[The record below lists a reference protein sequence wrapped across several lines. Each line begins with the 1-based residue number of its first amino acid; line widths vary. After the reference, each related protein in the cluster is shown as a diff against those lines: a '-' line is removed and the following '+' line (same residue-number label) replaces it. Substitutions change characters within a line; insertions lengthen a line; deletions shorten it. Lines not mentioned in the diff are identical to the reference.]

1 MPSRWSCFIMCC
13 LMMPFPSP
21 MSAQLTRIDKCDPK
35 KFTKKPHPAVNTSY
49 LYCNTDGTLAKR
61 DCPAGKQFN
70 AELLECEQAS
80 VPLPPSDSQRQIMD
94 APPPHSEANE
104 ADRII
109 QQPQF
114 QAPDDICTGGTP
126 LTKLGAP
133 VACNPSISS
142 CPDGF
147 LCTLHQRTGTSY
159 CCQTA
164 VDLLQESTLC
174 SGNQVTYFEPLTG
187 LPQTCALS
195 APSGCPTG
203 FGCNLVGGSFTR
215 CCGRDFG
222 CPANSAG
229 YLHPTT
235 GSHVQCN
242 SADPLSCP
250 SGFLCTQ
257 SSMFNTGICCSDTS
271 NAPIDICG
279 GEAPLVQPN
288 PCSASDPCPMG
299 YGCRQGRCCP
309 SKGVCPAG
317 SPLGSMTQCSNE
329 RGNPCPNNFQCVT
342 NNGHQYCCPS
352 PGHVCG
358 LPKDPGIPCQA
369 RGVPAVSRFF
379 FDGSTGTCRS
389 FQFSQCGGNANN
401 FDSLEQ
407 CEGFCFETQC
417 PQGGTGLRAGPALA
431 TCVPGD
437 ALSNAHDSCPSHYAC
452 TQPRFGSNF
461 VCCSN
466 PDEVCREPVS
476 AGSACFSGFLT
487 INRWS
492 YNPDKTQCEA
502 FQYYGCGG
510 TGNNFL
516 SKNDCENICQP
527 SIRSACDGVAPLNDE
542 GDYVQRCSENVNCPE
557 GSWCNA
563 RGYCCPH
570 QETACTSPRSIG
582 HTCLSQKP
590 GTFWYYDAP
599 SASCLPF
606 TYSGC
611 GGSSNR
617 FADRE
622 ACERMCARRQNG
634 ECPRGMAPLLTPNG
648 VKRCHPSQPRTCPE
662 GSSCVQSSTG
672 GDWFCCAA
680 DAKCPQERSAYVI
693 PGSDSN
699 VACLPDDDNCPLGFQ
714 CLQSSNVPGFYLC
727 CSGIQGAT
735 NSRTGSFTAA
745 VFNAV
750 SSTAAKKRAMSALL
764 ADLSAARTA
773 QLVRYAAAAPK
784 CPNGLSSNGE
794 QCVVNQIQ
802 ACPVGYIC
810 IGTGSKGVCC
820 KAQPKCAKKSRKPVF
835 IAPRQVLTCGEEEAG
850 CPEGSHC
857 TRSSVSGL
865 QICCMSRDEPSIGF
879 VPSSSKSSSSSSST
893 NVPRHHSS
901 YSSKLSGVP
910 TVISKCLKDGTLP
923 FFALGSRVP
932 QQCTTE
938 RDDECPEEYECNIA
952 TDDNYYCCPA
962 WDRCPPGASPFLVER
977 SRKPLGCNW
986 MANNCPDG
994 YTCEGSKDR
1003 AICCRMRVNQLQC
1016 PNGRAPYLYGKRPLA
1031 CPTGS
1036 KRSCPAGYE
1045 CISSKNGPNQHLC
1058 CSTME
1063 HHSPECVSGYA
1074 FVDSASGKNR
1084 ICEPSA
1090 ETCPIGYRC
1099 KRSTLA
1105 NTHVCCS
1112 VALDNRYDG
1121 YCPTGQI
1128 PYAGNGPSAAADDFP
1143 APLICHMALSPC
1155 PTNGP
1160 YQCVYSADKQNSY
1173 CCAPTAFSTGNVWP
1187 PLAVAAFPPKGTGW
1201 VYQQQQKAGEV
1212 MYPLDASSLALQE
1225 MQKNGQSFNNRITTA
1240 EGCGNGAE
1248 ENIKSMAIG
1257 QQLQGV
1263 FQGQQQQPHQQQI
1276 YSTTYQQPKEQQ
1288 QQFQV
1293 QHQQQM
1299 SSFPGSAQQTSETM
1313 MANVA
1318 GHSNNPYSAYGGGAA
1333 AYGSAAGTMANFSMI
1348 VASCPPWSRPLLDQN
1363 TGLGQPC
1370 STWVRCPKGFTC
1382 YSNFPD
1388 GRNAHCCTTVPLDNQ
1403 VVFRAN
1409 SALAASL
1416 AEGLNQ
1422 QIAAPSSAAAPFSA
1436 QFFPPKY
1443 DKTTPPI
1450 GTNDNGTLTVESVN
1464 ATAGSNASGGT
1475 SVAAGNF
1482 AIDMSA
1488 LRRWERCPPNMVN
1501 IGGMCKR
1508 MFFLGQPGCEMD
1520 SQCSAQTNGTHCV
1533 KGYCACPTPLLVHE
1547 SKCVLQCPEGFLNI
1561 AGRCHDLTSVVF
1573 MDSVEQ
1579 RDNGTIGGFC
1589 LSTVVVTEQWLEFFI
1604 FFQFSVG
1611 NSYCSEKSMTCQCR
1625 PGYELR
1631 IDDIGNRTEKGFC
1644 MAVEGSRFNGTG
1656 MLRDFVADDEESE
1669 NYQKIVDAQPMASAF
1684 YEVAF
1689 SSPTTAAA
1697 SSGEVENVTLIA
1709 IDAEDGIGIGI
1720 VSSTANDAQNKT
1732 MKAEGEGEQKT
1743 KSESENTTQ

>member
-1 MPSRWSCFIMCC
+1 
-13 LMMPFPSP
+13 

-70 AELLECEQAS
+70 AEMLECEQAS
-80 VPLPPSDSQRQIMD
+80 VPVPPTDPQRQIMD
-94 APPPHSEANE
+94 APPHSEGNEADRIIQQPQFQAPGAYPFPSPMSAQLTRIDKCDPKKFTKKPHPAVNTSYLYCNTDGVNKRPCRCRRPDPQRQIMDAPPHSEGNE

-352 PGHVCG
+352 PDHVCG

-389 FQFSQCGGNANN
+389 FQFSQCAGNANN

-466 PDEVCREPVS
+466 PDEVCR
-476 AGSACFSGFLT
+476 
-487 INRWS
+487 
-492 YNPDKTQCEA
+492 
-502 FQYYGCGG
+502 
-510 TGNNFL
+510 
-516 SKNDCENICQP
+516 
-527 SIRSACDGVAPLNDE
+527 
-542 GDYVQRCSENVNCPE
+542 
-557 GSWCNA
+557 
-563 RGYCCPH
+563 
-570 QETACTSPRSIG
+570 
-582 HTCLSQKP
+582 
-590 GTFWYYDAP
+590 
-599 SASCLPF
+599 
-606 TYSGC
+606 
-611 GGSSNR
+611 
-617 FADRE
+617 
-622 ACERMCARRQNG
+622 
-634 ECPRGMAPLLTPNG
+634 
-648 VKRCHPSQPRTCPE
+648 
-662 GSSCVQSSTG
+662 
-672 GDWFCCAA
+672 
-680 DAKCPQERSAYVI
+680 
-693 PGSDSN
+693 
-699 VACLPDDDNCPLGFQ
+699 
-714 CLQSSNVPGFYLC
+714 
-727 CSGIQGAT
+727 
-735 NSRTGSFTAA
+735 
-745 VFNAV
+745 
-750 SSTAAKKRAMSALL
+750 
-764 ADLSAARTA
+764 
-773 QLVRYAAAAPK
+773 
-784 CPNGLSSNGE
+784 
-794 QCVVNQIQ
+794 
-802 ACPVGYIC
+802 
-810 IGTGSKGVCC
+810 
-820 KAQPKCAKKSRKPVF
+820 
-835 IAPRQVLTCGEEEAG
+835 
-850 CPEGSHC
+850 
-857 TRSSVSGL
+857 
-865 QICCMSRDEPSIGF
+865 
-879 VPSSSKSSSSSSST
+879 
-893 NVPRHHSS
+893 
-901 YSSKLSGVP
+901 
-910 TVISKCLKDGTLP
+910 
-923 FFALGSRVP
+923 
-932 QQCTTE
+932 
-938 RDDECPEEYECNIA
+938 
-952 TDDNYYCCPA
+952 YCCPA

-1003 AICCRMRVNQLQC
+1003 AICCRMRANQLQC

-1045 CISSKNGPNQHLC
+1045 CTSSKNGPNQHLC

-1160 YQCVYSADKQNSY
+1160 Y
-1173 CCAPTAFSTGNVWP
+1173 
-1187 PLAVAAFPPKGTGW
+1187 
-1201 VYQQQQKAGEV
+1201 
-1212 MYPLDASSLALQE
+1212 
-1225 MQKNGQSFNNRITTA
+1225 
-1240 EGCGNGAE
+1240 
-1248 ENIKSMAIG
+1248 
-1257 QQLQGV
+1257 
-1263 FQGQQQQPHQQQI
+1263 H
-1276 YSTTYQQPKEQQ
+1276 
-1288 QQFQV
+1288 
-1293 QHQQQM
+1293 
-1299 SSFPGSAQQTSETM
+1299 
-1313 MANVA
+1313 
-1318 GHSNNPYSAYGGGAA
+1318 NPYSAYGGGAA

-1416 AEGLNQ
+1416 AEGLNH
-1422 QIAAPSSAAAPFSA
+1422 QIAAPSSSLDSENQLNGARPHSAAAAPFSA

-1450 GTNDNGTLTVESVN
+1450 GNNDNGTLTVGSVN
-1464 ATAGSNASGGT
+1464 AT
-1475 SVAAGNF
+1475 AGNF
-1482 AIDMSA
+1482 AIDMTA

-1589 LSTVVVTEQWLEFFI
+1589 LSTVVVTEQ
-1604 FFQFSVG
+1604 
-1611 NSYCSEKSMTCQCR
+1611 

-1684 YEVAF
+1684 YEVTF

-1697 SSGEVENVTLIA
+1697 SSGEVENEQLYIGQVPHTRLRRPLGRNGAGQPEYLLLQVSYDPFHWTPPKGHVDPGEDEWTAAIRETSEEAGIDVNKLNVHKEFMYEMRYLSRSIKYGEEQKKVTYWL
-1709 IDAEDGIGIGI
+1709 AEATDPE
-1720 VSSTANDAQNKT
+1720 VNVVLSDEHQNWKWAELKSALELARFDE
-1732 MKAEGEGEQKT
+1732 MKKLLNKAETYISECLQKP
-1743 KSESENTTQ
+1743 